1 MVPEKMLELKAQGL
15 LAAAATA
22 DAKAARLL
30 ARAFY
35 TELREG
41 GFTPEQVIAA
51 SNELLE
57 MITADVKARV
67 GSRSEEAF
75 PARRSRSLL

>member
-22 DAKAARLL
+22 DAKTARLL

-57 MITADVKARV
+57 ALTADLKARAAAGTRV
-67 GSRSEEAF
+67 DA
-75 PARRSRSLL
+75 

>member
-22 DAKAARLL
+22 DAKTARLL

-41 GFTPEQVIAA
+41 GFMP
-51 SNELLE
+51 
-57 MITADVKARV
+57 
-67 GSRSEEAF
+67 SR
-75 PARRSRSLL
+75 